1 MKRVLIVG
9 DSCKDVFIYGDIK
22 RLTPEAPV
30 PVFNPLRE
38 IQNYG
43 MAKNVANNVEALDTS
58 IYTITNPNSIKKVR
72 YVDNKS
78 NQMVLRVDEH
88 DYCERIDSVLLS
100 TIQDNKCIIWGNG
113 ETEVDAIIVSDYCKG
128 FLTED
133 DIKWICDNNK
143 NVFVDTKKKLD
154 EWINNVTYLKIN
166 SLEYD
171 NNEEFLNAG
180 LNLFLHLLDT
190 KKQLEIINKILIITN
205 YIRDKGAPKG
215 IIQFLKKGN
224 HNFKEFLN
232 EYYSIMDKTIVTKGN
247 EGCLFKNKIYPT
259 EDVQVKDISGAGDT
273 FLAGLVV
280 EYLNSNDIEKA
291 IKFAQDC
298 TKIVV
303 QKHGVS
309 TV

>member
-1 MKRVLIVG
+1 VKRVLIVG

-100 TIQDNKCIIWGNG
+100 TIQDNKCIIWGSG

-166 SLEYD
+166 SLEYE
-171 NNEEFLNAG
+171 NNE
-180 LNLFLHLLDT
+180 
-190 KKQLEIINKILIITN
+190 
-205 YIRDKGAPKG
+205 
-215 IIQFLKKGN
+215 
-224 HNFKEFLN
+224 EFLN